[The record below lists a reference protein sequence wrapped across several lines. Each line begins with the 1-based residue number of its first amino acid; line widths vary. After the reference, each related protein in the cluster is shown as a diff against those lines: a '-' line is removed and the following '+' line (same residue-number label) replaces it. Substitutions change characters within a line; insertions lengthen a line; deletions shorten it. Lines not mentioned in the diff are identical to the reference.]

1 MGDHLDT
8 DQTKAQLEV
17 LVDEDWVDS
26 LAYARGWYG
35 LTKVNF
41 VHVYPQIPMLWF
53 NIRLLI

>member
-17 LVDEDWVDS
+17 PVDEDWVDS
-26 LAYARGWYG
+26 LAYARGGYG

-41 VHVYPQIPMLWF
+41 VHI
-53 NIRLLI
+53 